1 MRKEAKMI
9 AACPKCGA
17 KYRVD
22 ETKIS
27 AEGARLRC
35 AKCQA
40 VFRVRAPQASAP
52 AAAAVADPA
61 VAQAQV
67 PPAQAPAP
75 ATEAPAPAAAPPQV
89 ETPAVAPPQVEA
101 PAAAS
106 DEIDVDPERSVLV
119 ADPDEEA
126 GKLTASAVASWGLQP
141 LLVHDGVEAMM
152 TIQRSLPRVVVLD
165 AALPKMFGFQICEV
179 MKRNESLANIK
190 VVLVGAIHNEE
201 RYRRPPTETYGAD
214 VYLEQ
219 PDLPDGLKPLLQQ
232 FGLPLDGAAPAAS
245 QPAAVPP
252 APEPAAAPVTEA
264 PASQAESPEPQAESA
279 APQAPPQPT
288 VDPALAEDRE
298 KAERLARI
306 IVSDIVLYQG
316 EKFDQ
321 AIQNG
326 NLLEMLDAE
335 VEEGR
340 KLFRQRVDEAVRDE
354 RDHLLDELMRVARE
368 RGMQ

>member
-1 MRKEAKMI
+1 MI

-22 ETKIS
+22 ESKIG

-40 VFRVRAPQASAP
+40 VFRVRAPQAAAP
-52 AAAAVADPA
+52 VAADPV
-61 VAQAQV
+61 VAETPV
-67 PPAQAPAP
+67 PPPVA
-75 ATEAPAPAAAPPQV
+75 EAPAAAPPQA
-89 ETPAVAPPQVEA
+89 EAAAPQAAA
-101 PAAAS
+101 PATSS
-106 DEIDVDPERSVLV
+106 DEIEIDRERCVLI
-119 ADPDEEA
+119 ADPDEAA
-126 GKLTASAVASWGLQP
+126 GKTTASAVASWGLQP

-152 TIQRSLPRVVVLD
+152 TIQRELPSAVVLD

-179 MKRNESLANIK
+179 MKRNESLSGIR

-201 RYRRPPTETYGAD
+201 RYRRPPSEMYGAD

-232 FGLPLDGAAPAAS
+232 FGLPVDGAPATAPVS
-245 QPAAVPP
+245 SM
-252 APEPAAAPVTEA
+252 PEPAAAPVAAAAA
-264 PASQAESPEPQAESA
+264 PAAAPEPA
-279 APQAPPQPT
+279 A
-288 VDPALAEDRE
+288 DPALAEERE

-321 AIQNG
+321 AIAAG
-326 NLLEMLDAE
+326 NVLESLDSE

-340 KLFRQRVDEAVRDE
+340 KLFRQRIDERVRDE
-354 RDHLLDELMRVARE
+354 RDHLTDELLRVARE